1 MLRRR
6 RRRAPERRR
15 GGALASARPCGV
27 TLESAARLSVV
38 HRLELLL
45 VHAALGA
52 DPVVRQV
59 VERRARLDAV
69 VRVADLGIVDVAAD
83 GAHVLHARPPRSR
96 NRVLSAVRRRAGG
109 AVKPTVASGLRGMPT
124 PRDTLR
130 RRAGHRETKRSNM
143 TTPHDHPR
151 DWWQRP
157 GLEARPLPPVAGMV
171 VRGGHVAP
179 FRLAVPCAPPQSV
192 SRRGHSAQ
200 AGCYSGFDGAA
211 RAAAHCTEN
220 AVPRARRPSMK
231 YVCTVCGYVY
241 DPEVG
246 DPDNGV
252 EPGTAFDDLPDDWVC
267 PECGVDKEEFE
278 PVDD

>member
-1 MLRRR
+1 LQGANVLLDVREVVDEK
-6 RRRAPERRR
+6 RRAV
-15 GGALASARPCGV
+15 LAGQ
-27 TLESAARLSVV
+27 RL
-38 HRLELLL
+38 
-45 VHAALGA
+45 G
-52 DPVVRQV
+52 
-59 VERRARLDAV
+59 
-69 VRVADLGIVDVAAD
+69 
-83 GAHVLHARPPRSR
+83 
-96 NRVLSAVRRRAGG
+96 
-109 AVKPTVASGLRGMPT
+109 VASG
-124 PRDTLR
+124 DE
-130 RRAGHRETKRSNM
+130 RAAG
-143 TTPHDHPR
+143 
-151 DWWQRP
+151 P

-231 YVCTVCGYVY
+231 YVCTVCAYVY

-267 PECGVDKEEFE
+267 PE
-278 PVDD
+278 